1 MEAKDRIKYFR
12 KSVKGLTQAEFSR
25 QINMSQ
31 SNLASIETGVIK
43 VTDRTISIIC
53 DKFNLSSEWL
63 RTGNGDMYRESE
75 SSIVQAVA
83 DQYNLTPAQRCL
95 MEMFL
100 AMDEEKREALATSF
114 FDLVETANQDL
125 ARLQQL
131 QGMDPIDV
139 EVESYRKELEAEK
152 RAASLSGTGDDV
164 IENNA

>member
-1 MEAKDRIKYFR
+1 MEIYERIKYFR
-12 KSVKGLTQAEFSR
+12 KEVKKMTQGEFAKEINLSR
-25 QINMSQ
+25 
-31 SNLASIETGVIK
+31 SNLGNIETGTVAL
-43 VTDRTISIIC
+43 TDRVFNSIC
-53 DKFNLSSEWL
+53 SRFNLSREWL
-63 RTGNGDMYRESE
+63 RTGTGDMYRESE

-152 RAASLSGTGDDV
+152 KAVSLSGTGDDV